1 MPFPSHLPIVDVT
14 LSTPEENLALD
25 EALLIGLD
33 RGEVPPCLRLWDPPS
48 LMVVVGRSNRVEDEV
63 YVDRCRS
70 DGVPILRRCS
80 GGGTVLLGPGCLA
93 FSLLLPVDPQ
103 QHAPAIDVAIRE
115 IMSRITTAL
124 ADAVP
129 GIAHQGTSD
138 LAVAGQKVSGNA
150 QRWMQRGLLHHG
162 TLLYDFP
169 AGPIGRYLRQPRLQP
184 EYRQHRPHQEFV
196 TSLALPRKRLSEL
209 LRQAWQPDDTAV
221 GLPLERVA
229 ELTATKYRT
238 AAWNFCR

>member
-1 MPFPSHLPIVDVT
+1 VLFPSHLSIVDVT
-14 LSTPEENLALD
+14 LATPEENLALD

-63 YVDRCRS
+63 HVDRCRS

-103 QHAPAIDVAIRE
+103 QQAPAIDVAIRE
-115 IMSRITTAL
+115 IMSRLTKGL

-129 GIAHQGTSD
+129 GIAHQGISD
-138 LAVAGQKVSGNA
+138 LTVAGQKVSGNA
-150 QRWMQRGLLHHG
+150 QRWMRRGLLHHG

-169 AGPIGRYLRQPRLQP
+169 AGPIERYLRQPRLQP
-184 EYRQHRPHQEFV
+184 EYRQHRPHPEFV
-196 TSLALPRKRLSEL
+196 TNLSLPRKRLGEL
-209 LRQAWQPDDTAV
+209 LREVWNSRT
-221 GLPLERVA
+221 GEIILPLERVA

-238 AAWNFCR
+238 TAWNFCR